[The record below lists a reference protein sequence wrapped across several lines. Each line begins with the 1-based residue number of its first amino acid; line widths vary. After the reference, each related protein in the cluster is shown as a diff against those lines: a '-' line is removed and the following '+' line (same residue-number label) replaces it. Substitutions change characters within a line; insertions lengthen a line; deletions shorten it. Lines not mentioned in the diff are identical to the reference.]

1 MNEIVKSEKQKKIK
15 PKKSDECVE
24 LKNIKYQTMLINNS
38 NMTNV
43 IKGKVENID
52 NFLNMEKQ
60 HNQKQPWCKL
70 GDGTK
75 IKKIYEYVNEYT
87 AKNKLNEDDKKK
99 LKLYLKK
106 CMDRKKLQRVRD
118 VQYNIIAQK
127 ITNIPGLIFHKEK
140 NKFTLK
146 NVDKKG
152 STLKCLA
159 PKKRKKKKK
168 EKKDKGKDK
177 KEKKDKGKDKSKQ

>member
-152 STLKCLA
+152 STLKSLA

-168 EKKDKGKDK
+168 DKKDRGKDKKDK
-177 KEKKDKGKDKSKQ
+177 KEKSKE

>member
-1 MNEIVKSEKQKKIK
+1 MNEIIKSEKPKKIK
-15 PKKSDECVE
+15 PKIDECIE

-38 NMTNV
+38 NIANV
-43 IKGKVENID
+43 VKGKVENID

-60 HNQKQPWCKL
+60 HNQQQPWCKL

-75 IKKIYEYVNEYT
+75 IKKIYEYVNGYT
-87 AKNKLNEDDKKK
+87 AKNKLTDDDKKK

-118 VQYNIIAQK
+118 VQYNIITQK

-146 NVDKKG
+146 NVDKKC
-152 STLKCLA
+152 STLKSLA
-159 PKKRKKKKK
+159 PKRNKKKKKDKKKKKK
-168 EKKDKGKDK
+168 EKKDIQK
-177 KEKKDKGKDKSKQ
+177 K

>member
-1 MNEIVKSEKQKKIK
+1 MNEIVKSEKPKKIK
-15 PKKSDECVE
+15 LKKSDECVE
-24 LKNIKYQTMLINNS
+24 LKNIKYQTMLINNT
-38 NMTNV
+38 NITNV

-87 AKNKLNEDDKKK
+87 AKNKLNDDDKKK

-118 VQYNIIAQK
+118 VQYNIISQK

-152 STLKCLA
+152 STLKSLA
-159 PKKRKKKKK
+159 PKRRKKKKK
-168 EKKDKGKDK
+168 DKKDKGKDK
-177 KEKKDKGKDKSKQ
+177 KEKSKE